1 MNAMDNF
8 KDNLSLNLFGRSRT
22 LAVAGAA
29 CVACGKAA
37 DRFTDELSRK
47 EFGISGLCQCC
58 QDRFFCEDMGDE
70 G

>member
-1 MNAMDNF
+1 VT
-8 KDNLSLNLFGRSRT
+8 KG
-22 LAVAGAA
+22 VAGAA